1 MRLQRLQKGEKSE
14 GVIRTSEV
22 FGELDSPVRVGA
34 SLVMYAQSLTPD
46 KAFRMV
52 TTSPITKIERIRDG
66 VFLLTTETG
75 SLYQL
80 DDVEAP

>member
-1 MRLQRLQKGEKSE
+1 MRLQRLQKGENSE
-14 GVIRTSEV
+14 GIIRTNAV
-22 FGELDSPVRVGA
+22 VGELQYPVRIGA
-34 SLVMYAQSLTPD
+34 SLVMLAQSLDPSKD
-46 KAFRMV
+46 FRMV

-80 DDVEAP
+80 DEF